1 MQNVNLFVV
10 FIEGILSFF
19 SPCILPI
26 LPIYLSILSN
36 SSVENLKEGKTNFI
50 KSSLFKN
57 TILFTLGISTTFFIL
72 GSSVRVLSMF
82 FNENKDLIMFIGGI
96 IIIIMGLFY
105 MGIIKSSILNREKRL
120 NVKFKEMKAIT
131 AYLLGFTFSFG
142 WTPCIGPILAS
153 VLVMVSSST
162 NHLNANLLIV
172 VYTIGFILP
181 FIITAMFYSKL
192 FKTIDKIKS
201 NMEIIKKIGG
211 AILIISGILMMI
223 NGFESVS
230 KHFNISQQNK
240 VENNQSMNQE
250 DKKQGNSNG
259 GTQGESDNKDNQNE
273 SNNENN
279 ENNDSDSN
287 DEERIKSIDFT
298 LTDQYGKTHKLS
310 DYEGKVVFL
319 NFWATWCPPCKE
331 EMPHIEQLYKDY
343 KKNNEDVVI
352 LGVASPNLG
361 REGSREHVINFL
373 KDEGYTFPVVLDED
387 GELAYQYGINAF
399 PTTFII
405 DKEGYVTQYIPGA
418 MNKETMKSF
427 IENQKNKKY

>member
-1 MQNVNLFVV
+1 MQNVNLFLV
-10 FIEGILSFF
+10 FIEGIVSFF

-36 SSVENLKEGKTNFI
+36 SSVENLKEGKTSFI
-50 KSSLFKN
+50 GSSLFKN
-57 TILFTLGISTTFFIL
+57 TIFFALGISTTFFIL
-72 GSSVRVLSMF
+72 GSSVKVLSMF

-105 MGIIKSSILNREKRL
+105 MGIIKSSILNREKRF

-131 AYLLGFTFSFG
+131 AFILGFTFSFG

-153 VLVMVSSST
+153 VLVMVSSSS
-162 NHLNANLLIV
+162 NHLSANLLIA

-211 AILIISGILMMI
+211 IILIVSGILMMV
-223 NGFESVS
+223 NGFGSIS
-230 KHFNISQQNK
+230 KHFNTSQNSKIESKQEENK
-240 VENNQSMNQE
+240 RENST
-250 DKKQGNSNG
+250 DKEENSDGNDS
-259 GTQGESDNKDNQNE
+259 QKD
-273 SNNENN
+273 SNND
-279 ENNDSDSN
+279 NNDKGSN
-287 DEERIKSIDFT
+287 DEDRIKSIDFT

-331 EMPHIEQLYKDY
+331 EMPYIEQLYKDY
-343 KKNNEDVVI
+343 NKNNDDVVI

-361 REGSREHVINFL
+361 REGSREHVVNFL
-373 KDEGYTFPVVLDED
+373 KDQGYTFPVVLDED
-387 GELAYQYGINAF
+387 GALAYQYGINAF

-418 MNKETMKSF
+418 MDKSTMASF
-427 IENQKNKKY
+427 IENQRNK

>member
-1 MQNVNLFVV
+1 MQNVNLFLV
-10 FIEGILSFF
+10 FIEGIVSFF

-36 SSVENLKEGKTNFI
+36 SSVENLKEGKTSFI
-50 KSSLFKN
+50 GSSLFKN
-57 TILFTLGISTTFFIL
+57 TIFFALGISTTFFIL
-72 GSSVRVLSMF
+72 GSSVKVLSMF

-105 MGIIKSSILNREKRL
+105 MGIIKSSILNREKRF
-120 NVKFKEMKAIT
+120 NVKFKEMRAIT
-131 AYLLGFTFSFG
+131 AFLLGFTFSFG

-153 VLVMVSSST
+153 VLVMVSSSS
-162 NHLNANLLIV
+162 NHLSANLLIA

-211 AILIISGILMMI
+211 IILIVSGILMMV
-223 NGFESVS
+223 NGFGSIS
-230 KHFNISQQNK
+230 KHFNMSQNSKIESKQEENK
-240 VENNQSMNQE
+240 RENSTNKEERSE
-250 DKKQGNSNG
+250 GNDS
-259 GTQGESDNKDNQNE
+259 QKD

-279 ENNDSDSN
+279 NEGSN
-287 DEERIKSIDFT
+287 DEDRIKSIDFT

-343 KKNNEDVVI
+343 NKNNDDVVI

-361 REGSREHVINFL
+361 REGSREHVVNFL
-373 KDEGYTFPVVLDED
+373 KDQGYTFPVVLDED
-387 GELAYQYGINAF
+387 GALAYQYGINAF

-418 MNKETMKSF
+418 MDKATMASF
-427 IENQKNKKY
+427 IENQRNK

>member
-1 MQNVNLFVV
+1 
-10 FIEGILSFF
+10 GIVSFF

-36 SSVENLKEGKTNFI
+36 SSVENLKEGKTSFI
-50 KSSLFKN
+50 GSSLFKN
-57 TILFTLGISTTFFIL
+57 TIFFALGISTTFFIL
-72 GSSVRVLSMF
+72 GSSVKVLSMF

-105 MGIIKSSILNREKRL
+105 MGIIKSSILNREKRF

-131 AYLLGFTFSFG
+131 AFILGFTFSFG

-153 VLVMVSSST
+153 VLVMVSSSS
-162 NHLNANLLIV
+162 NHLSANLLIA

-211 AILIISGILMMI
+211 IILIVSGILMMV
-223 NGFESVS
+223 NGFGSIS
-230 KHFNISQQNK
+230 KHFNTSQNSKIESKQEENK
-240 VENNQSMNQE
+240 RENST
-250 DKKQGNSNG
+250 DKEENSDGNDS
-259 GTQGESDNKDNQNE
+259 QKD
-273 SNNENN
+273 SNND
-279 ENNDSDSN
+279 NNDKGSN
-287 DEERIKSIDFT
+287 DEDRIKSIDFT

-331 EMPHIEQLYKDY
+331 EMPYIEQLYKDY
-343 KKNNEDVVI
+343 NKNNDDVVI

-361 REGSREHVINFL
+361 REGSREHVVNFL
-373 KDEGYTFPVVLDED
+373 KDQGYTFPVVLDED
-387 GELAYQYGINAF
+387 GALAYQYGINAF

-418 MNKETMKSF
+418 MDKATMASF
-427 IENQKNKKY
+427 IENQRNK

>member
-1 MQNVNLFVV
+1 MQNVNLFLV
-10 FIEGILSFF
+10 FIEGIVSFF

-36 SSVENLKEGKTNFI
+36 SSVENLKEGKTSFI
-50 KSSLFKN
+50 GSSLFKN
-57 TILFTLGISTTFFIL
+57 TIFFALGISTTFFIL
-72 GSSVRVLSMF
+72 GSSVKVLSMF

-105 MGIIKSSILNREKRL
+105 MGIIKSSILNREKRF

-131 AYLLGFTFSFG
+131 AFILGFTFSFG

-153 VLVMVSSST
+153 VLVMVSSSS
-162 NHLNANLLIV
+162 NHLSANLLIA

-211 AILIISGILMMI
+211 IILIVSGILMMV
-223 NGFESVS
+223 NGFGSIS
-230 KHFNISQQNK
+230 KHFNTSQNSKIESKQEENK
-240 VENNQSMNQE
+240 LENST
-250 DKKQGNSNG
+250 DKEENSDGNDS
-259 GTQGESDNKDNQNE
+259 QKD
-273 SNNENN
+273 SNND
-279 ENNDSDSN
+279 NNDKGSN
-287 DEERIKSIDFT
+287 DEDRIKSIDFT

-331 EMPHIEQLYKDY
+331 EMPYIEQLYKDY
-343 KKNNEDVVI
+343 NKNNDDVVI

-361 REGSREHVINFL
+361 REGSREHVVNFL
-373 KDEGYTFPVVLDED
+373 KDQGYTFPVVLDED
-387 GELAYQYGINAF
+387 GALAYQYGINAF

-418 MNKETMKSF
+418 MDKATMASF
-427 IENQKNKKY
+427 IENQRNK

>member
-1 MQNVNLFVV
+1 MQNVNLFLV
-10 FIEGILSFF
+10 FIEGIVSFF

-36 SSVENLKEGKTNFI
+36 SSVENLKEGKTSFI
-50 KSSLFKN
+50 GSSLFKN
-57 TILFTLGISTTFFIL
+57 TIFFALGISTTFFIL
-72 GSSVRVLSMF
+72 GSSVKVLSMF

-105 MGIIKSSILNREKRL
+105 MGIIKSSILNREKRF

-131 AYLLGFTFSFG
+131 AFILGFTFSFG

-153 VLVMVSSST
+153 VLVMVSSSS
-162 NHLNANLLIV
+162 NHLSANLLIA

-211 AILIISGILMMI
+211 IILIVSGILMMV
-223 NGFESVS
+223 NGFGSIS
-230 KHFNISQQNK
+230 KHFNTSQNSKIESKQEENK
-240 VENNQSMNQE
+240 RENST
-250 DKKQGNSNG
+250 DKEENSDGNDS
-259 GTQGESDNKDNQNE
+259 QKD
-273 SNNENN
+273 SNND
-279 ENNDSDSN
+279 NNDKGSN
-287 DEERIKSIDFT
+287 DEDRIKSIDFT

-310 DYEGKVVFL
+310 DYEGKIVFL

-331 EMPHIEQLYKDY
+331 EMPYIEQLYKDY
-343 KKNNEDVVI
+343 NKNNDDVVI

-361 REGSREHVINFL
+361 REGSREHVVNFL
-373 KDEGYTFPVVLDED
+373 KDQGYTFPVVLDED
-387 GELAYQYGINAF
+387 GALAYQYGINAF

-418 MNKETMKSF
+418 MDKATMASF
-427 IENQKNKKY
+427 IENQRNK

>member
-1 MQNVNLFVV
+1 MQNVNLFLV
-10 FIEGILSFF
+10 FIEGIVSFF

-36 SSVENLKEGKTNFI
+36 SSVENLKEGKTSFI
-50 KSSLFKN
+50 GSSLFKN
-57 TILFTLGISTTFFIL
+57 TIFFALGISTTFFIL
-72 GSSVRVLSMF
+72 GSSVKVLSMF

-105 MGIIKSSILNREKRL
+105 MGIIKSSILNREKRF

-131 AYLLGFTFSFG
+131 AFILGFTFSFG

-153 VLVMVSSST
+153 VLVMVSSSS
-162 NHLNANLLIV
+162 NHLSANLLIA

-211 AILIISGILMMI
+211 IILIVSGILMMV
-223 NGFESVS
+223 NGFGSIS
-230 KHFNISQQNK
+230 KHFNTSQNSKIESKQEGNK
-240 VENNQSMNQE
+240 RENST
-250 DKKQGNSNG
+250 DKEENSDGNDS
-259 GTQGESDNKDNQNE
+259 QKD
-273 SNNENN
+273 SNND
-279 ENNDSDSN
+279 NNDNGSN
-287 DEERIKSIDFT
+287 DEDRIKSIDFT

-331 EMPHIEQLYKDY
+331 EMPYIEQLYKDY
-343 KKNNEDVVI
+343 NKNNDDVVI

-361 REGSREHVINFL
+361 REGSREHVVNFL
-373 KDEGYTFPVVLDED
+373 KDQGYTFPVVLDED
-387 GELAYQYGINAF
+387 GALAYQYGINAF

-418 MNKETMKSF
+418 MDKATMASF
-427 IENQKNKKY
+427 IENQRNK

>member
-1 MQNVNLFVV
+1 MQNVNLFLV
-10 FIEGILSFF
+10 FIEGIVSFF

-36 SSVENLKEGKTNFI
+36 SSVENLKEGKTSFI
-50 KSSLFKN
+50 GSSLFKN
-57 TILFTLGISTTFFIL
+57 TLFFALGISTTFFIL
-72 GSSVRVLSMF
+72 GSSVKVLSMF

-105 MGIIKSSILNREKRL
+105 MGIIKSSILNREKRF

-131 AYLLGFTFSFG
+131 AFILGFTFSFG

-153 VLVMVSSST
+153 VLVMVSSSS
-162 NHLNANLLIV
+162 NHLSANLLIA

-211 AILIISGILMMI
+211 IILIVSGILMMV
-223 NGFESVS
+223 NGFGSIS
-230 KHFNISQQNK
+230 KHFNTSQNSKIESKQEENK
-240 VENNQSMNQE
+240 RENST
-250 DKKQGNSNG
+250 DKEENSDGNDS
-259 GTQGESDNKDNQNE
+259 QKD
-273 SNNENN
+273 SNND
-279 ENNDSDSN
+279 NNDKGSN
-287 DEERIKSIDFT
+287 DEDRIKSIDFT

-331 EMPHIEQLYKDY
+331 EMPYIEQLYKDY
-343 KKNNEDVVI
+343 NKNNDDVVI

-361 REGSREHVINFL
+361 REGSREHVVNFL
-373 KDEGYTFPVVLDED
+373 KEQGYTFPVVLDED
-387 GELAYQYGINAF
+387 GALAYQYGINAF

-418 MNKETMKSF
+418 MDKATMASF
-427 IENQKNKKY
+427 IENQRNK

>member
-105 MGIIKSSILNREKRL
+105 MGVIKSSILNREKRL
-120 NVKFKEMKAIT
+120 NVKFKEMNAIT

-162 NHLNANLLIV
+162 NHFNANLLIV

-211 AILIISGILMMI
+211 VILIISGILMMI

-240 VENNQSMNQE
+240 VENNQSVNQGE
-250 DKKQGNSNG
+250 NKQGNSNE
-259 GTQGESDNKDNQNE
+259 GTQGDSGDKDNQNE
-273 SNNENN
+273 SNN

-343 KKNNEDVVI
+343 NKNNEEVVI

-373 KDEGYTFPVVLDED
+373 KDEGYTFPVALDED

-418 MNKETMKSF
+418 MSKETMKSF

>member
-1 MQNVNLFVV
+1 MQNVNLFLV
-10 FIEGILSFF
+10 FIEGIVSFF

-36 SSVENLKEGKTNFI
+36 SSVESLKEGKTNFI
-50 KSSLFKN
+50 RSSLFKN
-57 TILFTLGISTTFFIL
+57 TIFFALGISTTFFIL

-105 MGIIKSSILNREKRL
+105 MGIIKSSILNREKRF

-131 AYLLGFTFSFG
+131 AFILGFTFSFG

-153 VLVMVSSST
+153 VLVMVSSSS
-162 NHLNANLLIV
+162 NHLSANLLIA

-181 FIITAMFYSKL
+181 FIITSMFYSKL

-211 AILIISGILMMI
+211 LILIVSGILMMV
-223 NGFESVS
+223 NGFGSIS
-230 KHFNISQQNK
+230 KHFNIPQNSK
-240 VENNQSMNQE
+240 IESNQE
-250 DKKQGNSNG
+250 DNKQSNSKDKEDSSSSNDGQKDPNDGN
-259 GTQGESDNKDNQNE
+259 NE
-273 SNNENN
+273 SG
-279 ENNDSDSN
+279 SK

-361 REGSREHVINFL
+361 REGSREHVVNFL
-373 KDEGYTFPVVLDED
+373 KEEGYTFPVVLDED
-387 GELAYQYGINAF
+387 GALAYQYGINAF

-418 MNKETMKSF
+418 MDKETMASF
-427 IENQKNKKY
+427 IENQRNK

>member
-1 MQNVNLFVV
+1 MQNVNLFLV
-10 FIEGILSFF
+10 FIEGIVSFF

-36 SSVENLKEGKTNFI
+36 SSVENLKEGKTSFI
-50 KSSLFKN
+50 GSSLFKN
-57 TILFTLGISTTFFIL
+57 TIFFALGISTTFFIL
-72 GSSVRVLSMF
+72 GSSVKVLSMF

-105 MGIIKSSILNREKRL
+105 MGIIKSSILNREKRF

-131 AYLLGFTFSFG
+131 AFILGFTFSFG

-153 VLVMVSSST
+153 VLVMVSSSS
-162 NHLNANLLIV
+162 NHLSANLLIA

-211 AILIISGILMMI
+211 IILIVSGILMMV
-223 NGFESVS
+223 NGFGSIS
-230 KHFNISQQNK
+230 KHFNTSQNSKIESKQEENK
-240 VENNQSMNQE
+240 RENST
-250 DKKQGNSNG
+250 DKEENSDGNDS
-259 GTQGESDNKDNQNE
+259 QKD
-273 SNNENN
+273 SNND
-279 ENNDSDSN
+279 NNDNGSN
-287 DEERIKSIDFT
+287 DEDRIKSIDFT
-298 LTDQYGKTHKLS
+298 LTDQYGKTHELS

-331 EMPHIEQLYKDY
+331 EMPYIEQLYKDY
-343 KKNNEDVVI
+343 NKNNDDVVI

-361 REGSREHVINFL
+361 REGSREHVVNFL
-373 KDEGYTFPVVLDED
+373 KDQGYTFPVVLDED
-387 GELAYQYGINAF
+387 GALAYQYGINAF

-418 MNKETMKSF
+418 MDKATMASF
-427 IENQKNKKY
+427 IENQRNK

>member
-1 MQNVNLFVV
+1 MQNVNLFLV
-10 FIEGILSFF
+10 FIEGIVSFF

-36 SSVENLKEGKTNFI
+36 SSVENLKEGKTSFI
-50 KSSLFKN
+50 GSSLFKN
-57 TILFTLGISTTFFIL
+57 TIFFALGISTTFFIL
-72 GSSVRVLSMF
+72 GSSVKVLSMF

-105 MGIIKSSILNREKRL
+105 MGIIKSSILNREKRF

-131 AYLLGFTFSFG
+131 AFILGFTFSFG

-153 VLVMVSSST
+153 VLVMVSSSS
-162 NHLNANLLIV
+162 NHLSANLLIA

-211 AILIISGILMMI
+211 IILIVSGILMMV
-223 NGFESVS
+223 NGFGSIS
-230 KHFNISQQNK
+230 KHFNTSQNSKIESKQEENK
-240 VENNQSMNQE
+240 RENST
-250 DKKQGNSNG
+250 DKEENSDGNDS
-259 GTQGESDNKDNQNE
+259 QKD
-273 SNNENN
+273 SNND
-279 ENNDSDSN
+279 NNDKGSN
-287 DEERIKSIDFT
+287 DEDRIKSIDFT

-319 NFWATWCPPCKE
+319 NFWATWCPPCKK
-331 EMPHIEQLYKDY
+331 EMPYIEQLYKDY
-343 KKNNEDVVI
+343 NKNNDDVVI

-361 REGSREHVINFL
+361 REGSREHVVNFL
-373 KDEGYTFPVVLDED
+373 KDQGYTFPVVLDED
-387 GELAYQYGINAF
+387 GALAYQYGINAF

-418 MNKETMKSF
+418 MDKATMASF
-427 IENQKNKKY
+427 IENQRNK

>member
-1 MQNVNLFVV
+1 MQNVNLFLV
-10 FIEGILSFF
+10 FIEGIVSFF

-36 SSVENLKEGKTNFI
+36 SSVENLKEGKTSFI
-50 KSSLFKN
+50 GSSLFKN
-57 TILFTLGISTTFFIL
+57 TIFFALGISTTFFIL
-72 GSSVRVLSMF
+72 GSSVKVLSMF

-105 MGIIKSSILNREKRL
+105 MGIIKSSILNREKRF

-131 AYLLGFTFSFG
+131 AFILGFTFSFG

-153 VLVMVSSST
+153 VLVMVSSSS
-162 NHLNANLLIV
+162 NHLSANLLIA

-211 AILIISGILMMI
+211 IILIVSGILMMV
-223 NGFESVS
+223 NGFGSIS
-230 KHFNISQQNK
+230 KHFNTSQNSKIESKQEENK
-240 VENNQSMNQE
+240 RENST
-250 DKKQGNSNG
+250 DKEENSDGNDS
-259 GTQGESDNKDNQNE
+259 QKD
-273 SNNENN
+273 SNND
-279 ENNDSDSN
+279 NNDNGSN
-287 DEERIKSIDFT
+287 DEDRIKSIDFT

-331 EMPHIEQLYKDY
+331 EMPYIEQLYKDY
-343 KKNNEDVVI
+343 NKNNDDVVI

-361 REGSREHVINFL
+361 REGSREHVVNFL
-373 KDEGYTFPVVLDED
+373 KDQGYTFPVVLDED
-387 GELAYQYGINAF
+387 GALAYQYGINAF

-418 MNKETMKSF
+418 MDKATMASF
-427 IENQKNKKY
+427 IENQRNK

>member
-1 MQNVNLFVV
+1 MQNVNLFLV
-10 FIEGILSFF
+10 FIEGIVSFF

-36 SSVENLKEGKTNFI
+36 SSVENLKEGKTSFI
-50 KSSLFKN
+50 GSSLFKN
-57 TILFTLGISTTFFIL
+57 TVFFALGISTTFFIL
-72 GSSVRVLSMF
+72 GSSVKVLSMF
-82 FNENKDLIMFIGGI
+82 FNENKDLIMF
-96 IIIIMGLFY
+96 
-105 MGIIKSSILNREKRL
+105 MGIIKSSILNREKRFNL
-120 NVKFKEMKAIT
+120 KFKEMRAIT
-131 AYLLGFTFSFG
+131 AFLLGFTFSFG

-153 VLVMVSSST
+153 VLVMVSSSS
-162 NHLNANLLIV
+162 NHLSANLLIA

-211 AILIISGILMMI
+211 IILIVSGILMMV
-223 NGFESVS
+223 NGFGSIS
-230 KHFNISQQNK
+230 KHFNTSQNSKIESKQEENK
-240 VENNQSMNQE
+240 RENST
-250 DKKQGNSNG
+250 DKEENSDGNDS
-259 GTQGESDNKDNQNE
+259 QKD

-279 ENNDSDSN
+279 DKGSN
-287 DEERIKSIDFT
+287 DEDRIKSIDFT

-331 EMPHIEQLYKDY
+331 EMPYIEQLYKDY
-343 KKNNEDVVI
+343 NKNNDDVVI

-361 REGSREHVINFL
+361 REGSREHVVNFL
-373 KDEGYTFPVVLDED
+373 KDQSYTFPVVLDED
-387 GELAYQYGINAF
+387 GALAYQYGINAF

-405 DKEGYVTQYIPGA
+405 DKEGYVTKYIPGA
-418 MNKETMKSF
+418 MDKATMTSF
-427 IENQKNKKY
+427 IENQRNK

>member
-1 MQNVNLFVV
+1 MQNVNLFLV
-10 FIEGILSFF
+10 FIEGIVSFF

-36 SSVENLKEGKTNFI
+36 SSVENLKEGKTSFI
-50 KSSLFKN
+50 GSSLFKN
-57 TILFTLGISTTFFIL
+57 TVFFALGISTTFFIL
-72 GSSVRVLSMF
+72 GSSVKVLSMF

-105 MGIIKSSILNREKRL
+105 MGIIKSSILNREKRFNL
-120 NVKFKEMKAIT
+120 KFKEMRAIT
-131 AYLLGFTFSFG
+131 AFLLGFTFSFG

-153 VLVMVSSST
+153 VLVMVSSSS
-162 NHLNANLLIV
+162 NHISANLLIA

-211 AILIISGILMMI
+211 IILIVSGILMMV
-223 NGFESVS
+223 NGFGSIS
-230 KHFNISQQNK
+230 KHFNTSQNSKIESKQEENK
-240 VENNQSMNQE
+240 RENST
-250 DKKQGNSNG
+250 DKEENSDGNDS
-259 GTQGESDNKDNQNE
+259 QKD

-279 ENNDSDSN
+279 DKGSN
-287 DEERIKSIDFT
+287 DEDRIKSIDFT
-298 LTDQYGKTHKLS
+298 LTDQYGKIHKLS

-331 EMPHIEQLYKDY
+331 EMPYIEQLYKDY
-343 KKNNEDVVI
+343 NKNNDDVVI

-361 REGSREHVINFL
+361 REGSREHVVNFL
-373 KDEGYTFPVVLDED
+373 KDQSYTFPVVLDED
-387 GELAYQYGINAF
+387 GALAYQYGINAF

-405 DKEGYVTQYIPGA
+405 DKEGYVTKYIPGA
-418 MNKETMKSF
+418 MDKATMTSF
-427 IENQKNKKY
+427 IENQRNK

>member
-1 MQNVNLFVV
+1 MQNVNLFLV
-10 FIEGILSFF
+10 FIEGIVSFF

-36 SSVENLKEGKTNFI
+36 SSVENLKEGKTSFI
-50 KSSLFKN
+50 GSSLFKN
-57 TILFTLGISTTFFIL
+57 TIFFALGISTTFFIL
-72 GSSVRVLSMF
+72 GSSVKVLSMF

-105 MGIIKSSILNREKRL
+105 MGIIKSSILNREKRF

-131 AYLLGFTFSFG
+131 AFILGFTFSFG

-153 VLVMVSSST
+153 VLVMVSSSS
-162 NHLNANLLIV
+162 NHLSANLLIV

-211 AILIISGILMMI
+211 IILIVSGILMMV
-223 NGFESVS
+223 NGFGSIS
-230 KHFNISQQNK
+230 KHFNTSQNSKIESKQEENK
-240 VENNQSMNQE
+240 RENST
-250 DKKQGNSNG
+250 DKEENSDGNDS
-259 GTQGESDNKDNQNE
+259 QKD
-273 SNNENN
+273 SNND
-279 ENNDSDSN
+279 NNDKGSN
-287 DEERIKSIDFT
+287 DEDRIKSIDFT

-331 EMPHIEQLYKDY
+331 EMPYIEQLYKDY
-343 KKNNEDVVI
+343 NKNNDDVVI

-361 REGSREHVINFL
+361 REGSREHVVNFL
-373 KDEGYTFPVVLDED
+373 KDQGYTFPVVLDED
-387 GELAYQYGINAF
+387 GALAYQYGINAF

-418 MNKETMKSF
+418 MDKATMVSF
-427 IENQKNKKY
+427 IENQRNK

>member
-1 MQNVNLFVV
+1 LQNVNLFLV
-10 FIEGILSFF
+10 FIEGIVSFF

-36 SSVENLKEGKTNFI
+36 SSVENLKEGKTSFI
-50 KSSLFKN
+50 GSSLFKN
-57 TILFTLGISTTFFIL
+57 TIFFALGISTTFFIL
-72 GSSVRVLSMF
+72 GSSVKVLSMF

-105 MGIIKSSILNREKRL
+105 MGIIKSSILNREKRF

-131 AYLLGFTFSFG
+131 AFILGFTFSFG

-153 VLVMVSSST
+153 VLVMVSSSS
-162 NHLNANLLIV
+162 NHLSANLLIA

-211 AILIISGILMMI
+211 IILIVSGILMMV
-223 NGFESVS
+223 NGFGSIS
-230 KHFNISQQNK
+230 KHFNTSQNSKIESKQEENK
-240 VENNQSMNQE
+240 RENST
-250 DKKQGNSNG
+250 DKEENSDGNDS
-259 GTQGESDNKDNQNE
+259 QKD
-273 SNNENN
+273 SNND
-279 ENNDSDSN
+279 NNDKGSN
-287 DEERIKSIDFT
+287 DEDRIKSIDFT

-331 EMPHIEQLYKDY
+331 EMPYIEQLYKDY
-343 KKNNEDVVI
+343 NKNNDDVVI

-361 REGSREHVINFL
+361 REGSREHVVNFL
-373 KDEGYTFPVVLDED
+373 KEQGYTFPVVLDED
-387 GELAYQYGINAF
+387 GALAYQYGINAF

-418 MNKETMKSF
+418 MDKATMASF
-427 IENQKNKKY
+427 IENQRNK

>member
-1 MQNVNLFVV
+1 MQNVNLFLV
-10 FIEGILSFF
+10 FIEGIVSFF

-36 SSVENLKEGKTNFI
+36 SSVENLKEGKTSFI
-50 KSSLFKN
+50 GSSLFKN
-57 TILFTLGISTTFFIL
+57 TIFFALGISTTFFIL
-72 GSSVRVLSMF
+72 GSSVKVLSMF

-105 MGIIKSSILNREKRL
+105 MGIIKSSILNREKRF

-131 AYLLGFTFSFG
+131 AFILGFTFSFG

-153 VLVMVSSST
+153 VLVMVSSSS
-162 NHLNANLLIV
+162 NHLSANLLIA

-211 AILIISGILMMI
+211 IILIVSGILMMV
-223 NGFESVS
+223 NGFGSIS
-230 KHFNISQQNK
+230 KHFNTSQNSKIESKQEENK
-240 VENNQSMNQE
+240 RENFT
-250 DKKQGNSNG
+250 DKEENSDGNDS
-259 GTQGESDNKDNQNE
+259 QKD
-273 SNNENN
+273 SNND
-279 ENNDSDSN
+279 NNDKGSN
-287 DEERIKSIDFT
+287 DEDRIKSIDFT

-331 EMPHIEQLYKDY
+331 EMPYIEQLYKDY
-343 KKNNEDVVI
+343 NKNNDDVVI

-361 REGSREHVINFL
+361 REGSREHVVNFL
-373 KDEGYTFPVVLDED
+373 KDQGYTFPVVLDED
-387 GELAYQYGINAF
+387 GALAYQYGINAF

-418 MNKETMKSF
+418 MDKATMASF
-427 IENQKNKKY
+427 IENQRNK

>member
-1 MQNVNLFVV
+1 MQNVNLFLV
-10 FIEGILSFF
+10 FIEGIVSFF

-36 SSVENLKEGKTNFI
+36 SSVENLKEGKTSFI
-50 KSSLFKN
+50 GSSLFKN
-57 TILFTLGISTTFFIL
+57 TIFFALGISTTFFIL
-72 GSSVRVLSMF
+72 GSSVKVLSMF
-82 FNENKDLIMFIGGI
+82 FNENKDLILVIGGI
-96 IIIIMGLFY
+96 IIIISGLFY
-105 MGIIKSSILNREKRL
+105 MGIIKSSILNREKRF

-131 AYLLGFTFSFG
+131 AFILGFTFSFG

-153 VLVMVSSST
+153 VLVMVSSSS
-162 NHLNANLLIV
+162 NHLSANLLIA

-211 AILIISGILMMI
+211 IILIVSGILMMV
-223 NGFESVS
+223 NGFGSIS
-230 KHFNISQQNK
+230 KHFNTSQNSKIESKQEENK
-240 VENNQSMNQE
+240 RENST
-250 DKKQGNSNG
+250 DKEENSDGNDS
-259 GTQGESDNKDNQNE
+259 QKD
-273 SNNENN
+273 SNND
-279 ENNDSDSN
+279 NNDKGSN
-287 DEERIKSIDFT
+287 DEDRIKSIDFT

-331 EMPHIEQLYKDY
+331 EMPYIEQLYKDY
-343 KKNNEDVVI
+343 NKNNDDVVI

-361 REGSREHVINFL
+361 REGSREHVVNFL
-373 KDEGYTFPVVLDED
+373 KEQGYTFPVVLDED
-387 GELAYQYGINAF
+387 GALAYQYGINAF

-418 MNKETMKSF
+418 MDKATMASF
-427 IENQKNKKY
+427 IENQRNK